1 MAKRKTIL
9 SNQQQGI
16 ILLIAVALIC
26 APLPSWLPW
35 EKFGTLIVLLMA
47 IYNLF
52 R

>member
-1 MAKRKTIL
+1 MAKSII

-16 ILLIAVALIC
+16 ILLIALVLIW
-26 APLPSWLPW
+26 APLPNWLPW
-35 EKFGTLIVLLMA
+35 GTIGALAVLVLG